1 MISKS
6 ELKFIKSLQIKKFR
20 KEHKQFLI
28 QGKKSVEELA
38 SSDFK
43 TSMVLTTANDFQKY
57 KALFPNVRVEE
68 VKEDALNSI
77 SSLKTNNAVLAVAEV
92 KPNNYLQ
99 ANDEYVVVLDD
110 VRDPG
115 NLGTIIRICD
125 WYGVRKIVCSEESAD
140 LYNPKVIAS
149 SMGSFTRVALFYTSL
164 VEYFEKMPGESVMG
178 AVMNGE
184 SVYSGEFPANGYL
197 IMGNESNGIET
208 DLIKYINNQLTIPR
222 LGGAESLNVGVATA
236 VILDNLIRAKAQ

>member
-57 KALFPNVRVEE
+57 KALFPDVRVEE

-164 VEYFEKMPGESVMG
+164 VEYFEKLPGESVMG